1 MSSSSAFESAAL
13 EQVARLYRSE
23 GYDVESVGLWPGRSD
38 ALANVDLIARRGDE
52 TVLIEVR
59 RASRYARS
67 IADDGLPALAREVEG
82 MANARLDVVTIPDP
96 TDILPARDELLA
108 KIARATTLMAR
119 GADDLGREAGFH
131 LAMSSLEGVLR
142 VLVARSAAL
151 ADPDSTVGGVSAVL
165 WSIGLLSERQ
175 WHQLQA
181 LSDTRDALAHGLVPG
196 RPLTDDDASLVVAL
210 VDTFVAAAYLEPED
224 VVSWFHERYKDPA
237 DGVPYNSREG
247 GYLYVNGGPYEAS
260 DILAEA
266 FENAP
271 PPVIEAALEELDAES
286 SEWVR
291 VDEY

>member
-23 GYDVESVGLWPGRSD
+23 GYDVESVERWPGRSD

-52 TVLIEVR
+52 TVLVEVR

-67 IADDGLPALAREVEG
+67 HADDALPALAREVDG

-96 TDILPARDELLA
+96 TDTLPERDDLLA
-108 KIARATTLMAR
+108 KVSRATKLMTQGGDA
-119 GADDLGREAGFH
+119 LGREAGFH
-131 LAMSSLEGVLR
+131 LAMSSLEGALR
-142 VLVARSAAL
+142 VLVARSAAF

-196 RPLTDDDASLVVAL
+196 RPLTDDDVSLVVAL
-210 VDTFVAAAYLEPED
+210 VNTFVAAAYLDPQD
-224 VVSWFHERYKDPA
+224 VVSWFRERYKDPA

-271 PPVIEAALEELDAES
+271 PPVIEVALEELDAES
-286 SEWVR
+286 SEWVG